1 MLNEPRIYIQVQS
14 TYVESQSQPE
24 QQRFVF
30 AYTISIRNLGHFPVQ
45 LISRYWRI
53 TNSDGHRTEI
63 QGEGVVGKQPLIPAG
78 TEYSYSSGTI
88 LETPLGTMEGHYEM
102 IDHEGHPFRATIPVF
117 RLAIPTLIN

>member
-1 MLNEPRIYIQVQS
+1 MLNEPRIHIQVQS
-14 TYVESQSQPE
+14 TYVESQSEPE

-30 AYTISIRNLGHFPVQ
+30 AYTISIHNLGHSPVQ

-53 TNSDGHRTEI
+53 TNSDGHRTEV
-63 QGEGVVGKQPLIPAG
+63 QGEGVVGKQPVILPG
-78 TEYSYSSGTI
+78 TDYRYSSGTI

-102 IDHEGHPFRATIPVF
+102 RYHDGRPFRVAIPVF

>member
-1 MLNEPRIYIQVQS
+1 MLNEPRIHIQVQS

-30 AYTISIRNLGHFPVQ
+30 AYTVLIRNLGHSPVQ

-53 TNSDGHRTEI
+53 TNSDGHRIEI
-63 QGEGVVGKQPLIPAG
+63 QGEGVVGKQPLIPPGA
-78 TEYSYSSGTI
+78 EYRYSSGTI
-88 LETPLGTMEGHYEM
+88 LETPLGTMEGYYEM
-102 IDHEGHPFRATIPVF
+102 IDHNGRPFQAPIPVF